1 MLCHGDEA
9 ANGRPPPIAEPPRRP
24 GHITVVKSTQHFYA
38 GFAPIARKVLYLVGP
53 GISNPDTL
61 TLDYRHVEKPS
72 WPRDHHAFAT
82 T

>member
-1 MLCHGDEA
+1 
-9 ANGRPPPIAEPPRRP
+9 
-24 GHITVVKSTQHFYA
+24 VVKSTQHFYA